1 MKIFVCDEVKRL
13 YPEDYGFLTRFINA
27 KDWDHAER
35 IAEDNGLVLVGEFLS
50 WTCEKTGKT
59 EYIH

>member
-1 MKIFVCDEVKRL
+1 VKLYLCDEVKRL

-27 KDWDHAER
+27 ESWKQAEQK
-35 IAEDNGLVLVGEFLS
+35 AEEKGLVLVGQFLS
-50 WTCEKTGKT
+50 WTCEKTGQQ